1 MTADGAPRIS
11 VGIAAAVLLLVAVYY
26 GTEVLA
32 PLTLAF
38 FIIAIVW
45 PLQQRLQ
52 LRLPAL
58 VALAITI
65 IVTAVVCLGFASLA
79 ALAFGR
85 VGRSLVADASRYQAL
100 YEVTVAWLE
109 DRGVSVA
116 GLWAEH
122 FNTGWLLRAARQVT
136 GRVNTTLSFW
146 LVTLVYVMLGLL
158 EVDDARRKVQA
169 LGNQDAA
176 RILIDAT
183 AATAVKFRKYMLV
196 RTQMS
201 VVTGLLIWALAW
213 ITGLQF
219 AAEWGIIAFVL
230 NYIPFIGPLIA
241 TLFPTLL
248 EMTQFSTWQ
257 AVLGIFL
264 GLNLIQFV
272 VGSYI
277 EPRVSGDVLSI
288 SPFVALFAVFF
299 WAFMWG
305 LFGAFI
311 GVPIVIAILTFCS
324 YHPASRFIADLF
336 GGPVGAAEV
345 RPSTKTPD
353 ATRSAG

>member
-1 MTADGAPRIS
+1 MTAEGAPRIS
-11 VGIAAAVLLLVAVYY
+11 TGIAAAVLLLVAVYY
-26 GTEVLA
+26 GSSVLA
-32 PLTLAF
+32 PLALAL

-52 LRLPAL
+52 SRLPAL

-65 IVTAVVCLGFASLA
+65 IVTAVVCLGVASLA

-85 VGRSLVADASRYQAL
+85 VGRSLAADASRYQSL
-100 YEVTVAWLE
+100 YEAMVVWLE

-122 FNTGWLLRAARQVT
+122 FNTGWLLSAARQIT

-146 LVTLVYVMLGLL
+146 LVTLVYIMLGLL
-158 EVDDARRKVQA
+158 EVDDVRRKVQA
-169 LGNQDAA
+169 LGNQEVA
-176 RILIDAT
+176 RMLIDAT

-201 VVTGLLIWALAW
+201 VVTGLLVWALAW

-248 EMTQFSTWQ
+248 EMAQFSTWQ
-257 AVLGIFL
+257 AVLGIFA
-264 GLNLIQFV
+264 GMNLIQFV
-272 VGSYI
+272 VGSYV

-288 SPFVALFAVFF
+288 SPFVVLFAVFF

-324 YHPASRFIADLF
+324 YHPANRFIADLF
-336 GGPVGAAEV
+336 GGPVRTTEV
-345 RPSTKTPD
+345 RSSPKNS
-353 ATRSAG
+353 

>member
-1 MTADGAPRIS
+1 MKADGAPRIS
-11 VGIAAAVLLLVAVYY
+11 AGIAAAVLLLVAVYY

-58 VALAITI
+58 IALAITI

-100 YEVTVAWLE
+100 YDTMVAWLE

-136 GRVNTTLSFW
+136 GRVNTTLTFW

-158 EVDDARRKVQA
+158 EVDNARRKVQA
-169 LGNQDAA
+169 LGNRDAA

-183 AATAVKFRKYMLV
+183 AATAVKVSKIHAGQDADERRDGLAHLGARLDHRASVCFRVGNHRV
-196 RTQMS
+196 RAQLHS
-201 VVTGLLIWALAW
+201 L
-213 ITGLQF
+213 
-219 AAEWGIIAFVL
+219 
-230 NYIPFIGPLIA
+230 Y
-241 TLFPTLL
+241 
-248 EMTQFSTWQ
+248 
-257 AVLGIFL
+257 
-264 GLNLIQFV
+264 
-272 VGSYI
+272 
-277 EPRVSGDVLSI
+277 
-288 SPFVALFAVFF
+288 
-299 WAFMWG
+299 
-305 LFGAFI
+305 
-311 GVPIVIAILTFCS
+311 
-324 YHPASRFIADLF
+324 
-336 GGPVGAAEV
+336 
-345 RPSTKTPD
+345 RPSHRD
-353 ATRSAG
+353 AVSNPA

>member
-1 MTADGAPRIS
+1 MTADGTPRIS
-11 VGIAAAVLLLVAVYY
+11 NGIVAAVLLLVAVYY
-26 GTEVLA
+26 GSSVLA
-32 PLTLAF
+32 PLALAL

-45 PLQQRLQ
+45 PLQQWLQ
-52 LRLPAL
+52 SRLPAL

-65 IVTAVVCLGFASLA
+65 IVTAVVCIGFASLA

-85 VGRSLVADASRYQAL
+85 VGRSLVADASRYQTL
-100 YEVTVAWLE
+100 YGATVAWLE

-146 LVTLVYVMLGLL
+146 LVTLVYIMLGLL
-158 EVDDARRKVQA
+158 EVDDVRRKVQA
-169 LGNQDAA
+169 LGNREAA
-176 RILIDAT
+176 RMLIDAT

-201 VVTGLLIWALAW
+201 VVTGLLVWALAW

-257 AVLGIFL
+257 AVLGIFA

-272 VGSYI
+272 VGSYV

-288 SPFVALFAVFF
+288 SPFVVLFAVFF

-311 GVPIVIAILTFCS
+311 GVPIVIAVLTFCS
-324 YHPASRFIADLF
+324 YHPASRFVADLF
-336 GGPVGAAEV
+336 GGPVRVAEV
-345 RPSTKTPD
+345 RPSTKN
-353 ATRSAG
+353 S

>member
-1 MTADGAPRIS
+1 MTADGTLRIS
-11 VGIAAAVLLLVAVYY
+11 TGIVAAVLVLVAVYY
-26 GTEVLA
+26 GTDVLA
-32 PLTLAF
+32 PLALAF
-38 FIIAIVW
+38 LIISIVW

-52 LRLPAL
+52 SRLPAL
-58 VALAITI
+58 VALALTI
-65 IVTAVVCLGFASLA
+65 IVTAVVCLAFASLA

-85 VGRSLVADASRYQAL
+85 VGRSLIADASRYQAL
-100 YEVTVAWLE
+100 YDTMVAWLE

-122 FNTGWLLRAARQVT
+122 FNTGWLLRTARQVT
-136 GRVNTTLSFW
+136 ERVNTTLSFW
-146 LVTLVYVMLGLL
+146 IVTLVYIMLGLL

-230 NYIPFIGPLIA
+230 NYVPFIGPLIA
-241 TLFPTLL
+241 TLFPILL

-288 SPFVALFAVFF
+288 SPFVVLFAVFF
-299 WAFMWG
+299 WTFMWG

-324 YHPASRFIADLF
+324 YHPGSRFIADLL
-336 GGPVGAAEV
+336 GGPVQAAE
-345 RPSTKTPD
+345 
-353 ATRSAG
+353 ARSPNRNP

>member
-11 VGIAAAVLLLVAVYY
+11 TGIVAAVLLLVAVYY
-26 GTEVLA
+26 GTDVLA
-32 PLTLAF
+32 PLALAF
-38 FIIAIVW
+38 LIISIVW

-52 LRLPAL
+52 SRLPVL
-58 VALAITI
+58 LALALTI
-65 IVTAVVCLGFASLA
+65 IVTAVVCLAFASLA

-100 YEVTVAWLE
+100 YDAMVAWLE

-136 GRVNTTLSFW
+136 GHVNTTLSFW
-146 LVTLVYVMLGLL
+146 IVTLVYIMLGLL

-169 LGNQDAA
+169 LGNQDVA

-248 EMTQFSTWQ
+248 EMTLFSTWQ

-288 SPFVALFAVFF
+288 SPFVVLFAVFF
-299 WAFMWG
+299 WTFMWG

-324 YHPASRFIADLF
+324 YHPGSRFIADLL
-336 GGPVGAAEV
+336 GGSVRAAEV
-345 RPSTKTPD
+345 RSPNRNP
-353 ATRSAG
+353 

>member
-1 MTADGAPRIS
+1 
-11 VGIAAAVLLLVAVYY
+11 
-26 GTEVLA
+26 
-32 PLTLAF
+32 
-38 FIIAIVW
+38 
-45 PLQQRLQ
+45 
-52 LRLPAL
+52 
-58 VALAITI
+58 
-65 IVTAVVCLGFASLA
+65 
-79 ALAFGR
+79 
-85 VGRSLVADASRYQAL
+85 
-100 YEVTVAWLE
+100 
-109 DRGVSVA
+109 
-116 GLWAEH
+116 
-122 FNTGWLLRAARQVT
+122 
-136 GRVNTTLSFW
+136 
-146 LVTLVYVMLGLL
+146 
-158 EVDDARRKVQA
+158 
-169 LGNQDAA
+169 
-176 RILIDAT
+176 
-183 AATAVKFRKYMLV
+183 MLV

-201 VVTGLLIWALAW
+201 VVTGLLICALAW

-288 SPFVALFAVFF
+288 SPFVVLFAVFF
-299 WAFMWG
+299 WTFMWG

-324 YHPASRFIADLF
+324 YHPASQFIADLF

-345 RPSTKTPD
+345 RPSTKN
-353 ATRSAG
+353 S

>member
-1 MTADGAPRIS
+1 
-11 VGIAAAVLLLVAVYY
+11 
-26 GTEVLA
+26 
-32 PLTLAF
+32 
-38 FIIAIVW
+38 
-45 PLQQRLQ
+45 LQQRLQ
-52 LRLPAL
+52 SRLPAL

-65 IVTAVVCLGFASLA
+65 LVTAVVCLALASLA
-79 ALAFGR
+79 AVAFSR
-85 VGRSLVADASRYQAL
+85 LGRSLVADASRYQTL
-100 YEVTVAWLE
+100 YSTAVAWLE

-122 FNTGWLLRAARQVT
+122 FNTAWLLRAAGQVT

-146 LVTLVYVMLGLL
+146 LIALVYIMLGLL
-158 EVDDARRKVQA
+158 EVDDIRRKVQA
-169 LGNQDAA
+169 LGNQDVA
-176 RILIDAT
+176 RLIVDAT
-183 AATAVKFRKYMLV
+183 AATAVKFRKYIMA

-201 VVTGLLIWALAW
+201 VVTGLLVWALAW
-213 ITGLQF
+213 IAGLQF

-230 NYIPFIGPLIA
+230 NYIPFIGPFIA

-248 EMTQFSTWQ
+248 EMAQFSTWQ
-257 AVLGIFL
+257 AVLGIFA

-288 SPFVALFAVFF
+288 SPFVVLFAVFF

-311 GVPIVIAILTFCS
+311 GVPIVIAVLTFCS
-324 YHPASRFIADLF
+324 YHPDSRFIADLL
-336 GGPVGAAEV
+336 GGPVPAAEG
-345 RPSTKTPD
+345 
-353 ATRSAG
+353 RSSAKSQ

>member
-1 MTADGAPRIS
+1 MKADGAPRIS
-11 VGIAAAVLLLVAVYY
+11 AGIAAAVLLLVAVYY

-38 FIIAIVW
+38 FIISIVW

-65 IVTAVVCLGFASLA
+65 FVTAVVCLGFASLA

-100 YEVTVAWLE
+100 YEMAVAWLE

-136 GRVNTTLSFW
+136 GRVNTTLTFW
-146 LVTLVYVMLGLL
+146 LVTLVYVMPGLL

-176 RILIDAT
+176 HILIDAT
-183 AATAVKFRKYMLV
+183 AATAVKF
-196 RTQMS
+196 
-201 VVTGLLIWALAW
+201 
-213 ITGLQF
+213 
-219 AAEWGIIAFVL
+219 
-230 NYIPFIGPLIA
+230 
-241 TLFPTLL
+241 
-248 EMTQFSTWQ
+248 
-257 AVLGIFL
+257 
-264 GLNLIQFV
+264 
-272 VGSYI
+272 
-277 EPRVSGDVLSI
+277 
-288 SPFVALFAVFF
+288 
-299 WAFMWG
+299 
-305 LFGAFI
+305 
-311 GVPIVIAILTFCS
+311 
-324 YHPASRFIADLF
+324 
-336 GGPVGAAEV
+336 
-345 RPSTKTPD
+345 
-353 ATRSAG
+353 